1 MPPASPI
8 PPMPVIP
15 PVLPVPIPGSW
26 RVGSGIMGAGGI
38 AGTLAGAAFFAT
50 RFRTGAF
57 GRALTAA
64 FRTTLFLGAALF
76 RVAFFVTL
84 ATFRRAAVLR
94 APARTLRAERLAAF
108 AFRFAA
114 TLILPSVPDHSK
126 SSQHKRTTHWIFYDI
141 GNSCNRLDCA
151 SSRVV
156 TGAVPLASRPSGR
169 WTRAVTPIVGA
180 PTPRPGVRQGR
191 GSRSQ
196 MTSRTQAETRVLL
209 AF

>member
-1 MPPASPI
+1 MPPT
-8 PPMPVIP
+8 PPGRPM
-15 PVLPVPIPGSW
+15 PIPGSGCI
-26 RVGSGIMGAGGI
+26 GSGIMGAAGGI
-38 AGTLAGAAFFAT
+38 AGALAGTAFFTT
-50 RFRTGAF
+50 RFRVGAF
-57 GRALTAA
+57 RRGLTAA
-64 FRTTLFLGAALF
+64 FLTTLFFA
-76 RVAFFVTL
+76 L

-180 PTPRPGVRQGR
+180 PTPRPRVRWGR
-191 GSRSQ
+191 TPR
-196 MTSRTQAETRVLL
+196 
-209 AF
+209 